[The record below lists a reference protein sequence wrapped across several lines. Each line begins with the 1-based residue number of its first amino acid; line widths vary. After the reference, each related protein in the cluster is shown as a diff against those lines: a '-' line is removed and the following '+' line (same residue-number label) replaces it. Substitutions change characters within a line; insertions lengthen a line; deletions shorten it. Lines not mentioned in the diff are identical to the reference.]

1 MSATGEWREVT
12 DWRSV
17 VNTDAVVTH
26 VFQRLTGKDDIRR
39 LGFTIKRFQRQRRG
53 RKIVVNIYHDAVTTI
68 AFRWHGVDVCFGSVA
83 QVDNDAQ
90 GGFRA
95 ETGSNAVHGASTD
108 GDTRS
113 PAAAGI
119 RDVKDDTRWS
129 GEAELL
135 EDSGAIKIK
144 DELDFIRLAVVTHI
158 LQDNGKC
165 AAAITEDEDSEQNQR
180 NFSP

>member
-1 MSATGEWREVT
+1 MSAAGRGGDVADRHTI
-12 DWRSV
+12 
-17 VNTDAVVTH
+17 VNADAVVVH
-26 VFQRLTGKDDIRR
+26 ILQRCAGKDDIGR
-39 LGFTIKRFQRQRRG
+39 LRFAFERFQGQRRG
-53 RKIVVNIYHDAVTTI
+53 GEVIVDVNHDAVAAI
-68 AFRWHGVDVCFGSVA
+68 SFRRHRVNISLGGVA
-83 QVDNDAQ
+83 QIDNDAQ

-144 DELDFIRLAVVTHI
+144 DELGFIRLAVVTHI
-158 LQDNGKC
+158 LQDNGKR
-165 AAAITEDEDSEQNQR
+165 AAAITEDEDSELNQR